1 MWPILNGA
9 TITVREAIA
18 TYGLGADFGST
29 WLDRTVE
36 RVGQKFLSAPY
47 AIAIGNLFRRKGR
60 LILTELALITA
71 GTMFLVV
78 MSLTASINLTLD
90 NDFARRN
97 FNMVIIFNE
106 NHRIDRTVQMAEAVG
121 GVEKAEVWFGKSASI
136 LKEGQRAREAGLG
149 AELVG
154 LPVNSDFYRP
164 LLVAGRWLQPGDGR
178 VVVMNQ
184 ETAIDNGIG
193 LGDTITLDL
202 ADLGQDNWQVVGLYR
217 LIFGGNF
224 SSDTLYAPRDAVFTA
239 TKKHNEGGA
248 LRVRTASSEAAFTDA
263 VRDELVECYT
273 RRNMDVLFT
282 QTGNEE
288 RTGADNSFAVTT
300 TMLLFLAIIVALV
313 GGIGLMGSLSI
324 SVVERTREI
333 GVMRAIGARSRTIIG
348 MFMLEAVL
356 QGVFS
361 WLVAVPISMVAA
373 ASLAGVL
380 GQAMF
385 DANLDYQYDYVAVL
399 IWLGIILVIAI
410 LASLLPARSATQI
423 SVRDS
428 LAYA

>member
-1 MWPILNGA
+1 
-9 TITVREAIA
+9 
-18 TYGLGADFGST
+18 
-29 WLDRTVE
+29 
-36 RVGQKFLSAPY
+36 
-47 AIAIGNLFRRKGR
+47 
-60 LILTELALITA
+60 
-71 GTMFLVV
+71 
-78 MSLTASINLTLD
+78 
-90 NDFARRN
+90 
-97 FNMVIIFNE
+97 
-106 NHRIDRTVQMAEAVG
+106 MAEAVG

-193 LGDTITLDL
+193 LGDTSTLDL